1 MKVRGVFPLCIILI
15 LFLGISSSFAQEYED
30 VIYLKNGE
38 VRRGLIIEEIHA
50 ESVKLKS
57 AYGEIFIIKMS
68 EISRMT
74 KEEKKSP
81 VLASSDVAAKGS
93 NLKLEGWYTYWGVGT
108 ATTRY
113 TGDMKQLTG
122 LSGTENSS
130 TSFDAFGFYWPL
142 KNKQTILGMVCNV
155 SMDIYENP
163 DSYFDEADQWVSSQF
178 SLSAMHFFRAGI
190 GKGPFFR
197 ADFGW
202 GSLAATDDKDNSF
215 LPEGGDTSGPA
226 VLFGV
231 GYGRPIGKGGTRIL
245 LNLNYAL
252 RPGINYYNGLDSGNI
267 RVLGITLGGLF

>member
-1 MKVRGVFPLCIILI
+1 MKVRGVFPLGIILI

-57 AYGEIFIIKMS
+57 AYGEIFSIKMS

-108 ATTRY
+108 ATIRY

-130 TSFDAFGFYWPL
+130 TSFDAFGFL
-142 KNKQTILGMVCNV
+142 
-155 SMDIYENP
+155 
-163 DSYFDEADQWVSSQF
+163 
-178 SLSAMHFFRAGI
+178 
-190 GKGPFFR
+190 
-197 ADFGW
+197 
-202 GSLAATDDKDNSF
+202 LA
-215 LPEGGDTSGPA
+215 PEE
-226 VLFGV
+226 
-231 GYGRPIGKGGTRIL
+231 
-245 LNLNYAL
+245 
-252 RPGINYYNGLDSGNI
+252 
-267 RVLGITLGGLF
+267 